1 LSVAMMLK
9 YSFHLE
15 QEAADIE
22 EAVNKVLD
30 NGYRTADM
38 MSEGMKQVGCR
49 TMGDLVASYIE

>member
-1 LSVAMMLK
+1 MMLK